1 MTFLRKHGIILQNES
16 KTKDLQ
22 SVMKECI
29 IADFEW
35 CVTPHP
41 TGDRFQYFNEI
52 LSAGAVRVDETGTV
66 TDRFYALIQPECP
79 EYLHP
84 VVLSSLRLNRSAL
97 AEAQPFSEVFRQFL
111 AFVGNTRIFTWG
123 CADRSAL
130 LQNLRIK
137 ASYTAERAG
146 IAAPQMRDLQPILS
160 RGAGISPPY
169 PSLAAVLQTLSIEG
183 ENRHNAM
190 ADAEDTAKIVRV
202 LYLKDPSL
210 ISLLFAQS
218 TTAKSSEKQ
227 ECPPHDT
234 QEPTSTFRTPGEALN
249 EARRQPRFCPVCRTP
264 IGVGT
269 WIRASK
275 TEIMTLCSCEED
287 GRFLCTVTASRMPD
301 ERYCAH
307 AVLSAFDGAPK
318 AAYEAAR
325 RSARIRRLQQA
336 KASADSTVQA
346 VQISHAAEVSP
357 SEKEP

>member
-1 MTFLRKHGIILQNES
+1 
-16 KTKDLQ
+16 
-22 SVMKECI
+22 MKQCI

-41 TGDRFQYFNEI
+41 AGDRFQYFNEI
-52 LSAGAVRVDETGTV
+52 LSAGAVRIDETGTV
-66 TDRFYALIQPECP
+66 IDRFYSLIRPECA

-84 VVLSSLRLNRSAL
+84 VVLSSLRLRRDAL
-97 AEAQPFSEVFRQFL
+97 ASAPEFSEVFRQFL

-137 ASYTAERAG
+137 ANYTAEKAG
-146 IAAPQMRDLQPILS
+146 IAAPQMRDLQPTLS

-169 PSLAAVLQTLSIEG
+169 PSLAAVLQTLSIKG

-190 ADAEDTAKIVRV
+190 ADAEDTAKIVRI

-218 TTAKSSEKQ
+218 TTARAAERQ
-227 ECPPHDT
+227 ERLPQDIR
-234 QEPTSTFRTPGEALN
+234 ESGITFRTPGEALN
-249 EARRQPRFCPVCRTP
+249 EERRQPRFCPVCKTP

-275 TEIMTLCSCEED
+275 TEVMTLCSCETD
-287 GRFLCTVTASRMPD
+287 GRFLCTVTAAETPD
-301 ERYCAH
+301 ARFIAH
-307 AVLSAFDGAPK
+307 GVLNPFEGAHK

-325 RSARIRRLQQA
+325 RTARLRRLQQA
-336 KASADSTVQA
+336 KASADSTVQG
-346 VQISHAAEVSP
+346 VQRTPPAEDAQP
-357 SEKEP
+357 TKKES